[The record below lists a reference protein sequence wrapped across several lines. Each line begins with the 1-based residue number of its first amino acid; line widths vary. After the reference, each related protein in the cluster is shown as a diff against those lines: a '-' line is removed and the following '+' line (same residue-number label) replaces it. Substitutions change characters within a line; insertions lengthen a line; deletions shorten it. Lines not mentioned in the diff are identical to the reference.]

1 RTWSLVL
8 CPAVWPT
15 GAVVGENATKRR
27 VIRHSCRE
35 GGFTVIK
42 DCRTAYRVRRWVA
55 GLSLAGAALAAAA
68 VPGLAAAHADDAA
81 ELLGQA
87 GADLIQAN
95 QVVSQV
101 PVASLDFLQADILSR
116 QEVIQAGPAAALLNN
131 AATFQ
136 DALPVADQTSPLL
149 LAVDNQV
156 VQAYAGLLEAD
167 QGFLAAAQAGDLAH
181 GLTASLAD
189 LSLIDANLA
198 TLGADFDVT
207 LTDWVAM
214 IDPGILTLF

>member
-1 RTWSLVL
+1 
-8 CPAVWPT
+8 
-15 GAVVGENATKRR
+15 
-27 VIRHSCRE
+27 
-35 GGFTVIK
+35 VIK
-42 DCRTAYRVRRWVA
+42 DCRTTYGVRRWVA

-87 GADLIQAN
+87 GADLVQAN
-95 QVVSQV
+95 QVVGQV
-101 PVASLDFLQADILSR
+101 PVGSLDFLQADILSR
-116 QEVIQAGPAAALLNN
+116 QEVIQAGPAADLLNN

-207 LTDWVAM
+207 VTDWVAM